1 MFRIAC
7 HVFKKC
13 RTIPFISVSETAYG
27 YVIKVFG
34 TLFVLGFRHDKC
46 NPRGLSKEQ
55 KGVPGEFK
63 TLKKKNFFKNKIKF
77 LLLPAIFCFLTG
89 RSWSGD

>member
-13 RTIPFISVSETAYG
+13 RTIPFISVSENG

-63 TLKKKNFFKNKIKF
+63 TQKKKTFLRIK
-77 LLLPAIFCFLTG
+77 
-89 RSWSGD
+89 

>member
-63 TLKKKNFFKNKIKF
+63 TLKKKSFLRIK
-77 LLLPAIFCFLTG
+77 
-89 RSWSGD
+89 

>member
-63 TLKKKNFFKNKIKF
+63 TLKKKSFLRIKF